1 MPARPCSGAQVLLAY
16 MVQQEIE
23 EDEMKRS
30 LTGALKRLGRKVST
44 PFQSRTRVLL
54 VDDSETVLTV
64 MSKWL
69 ENKGCVVYSAEN
81 GREGLYALQI
91 MQYDLV
97 FVDFLMVRY
106 ARCSIVCS
114 FVASL

>member
-1 MPARPCSGAQVLLAY
+1 VLLAY